1 MSENIA
7 ESAER
12 IITGIWGAEPM
23 REGEYP
29 DSHMVGYSDVTRI
42 VRREE
47 GLGTYAIIWFDVF
60 KGEELAW
67 SLNASFVSSVRYG
80 ASE

>member
-1 MSENIA
+1 MSEKIA

-12 IITGIWGAEPM
+12 IITGIWGAEPL

-29 DSHMVGYSDVTRI
+29 DSHMVGHSDVTRI
-42 VRREE
+42 VRRDEN
-47 GLGTYAIIWFDVF
+47 LGTYGIVWFDVF
-60 KGEELAW
+60 KGEDLAW
-67 SLNASFVSSVRYG
+67 SCNASFVASIRYG